1 MLAPIYLAS
10 VPPPWETHSPTIAG
24 YRDWLLAL
32 LDALAVDRCVLADLS
47 LGGAVALKVA
57 LAAPH
62 RIAGLGLLAP
72 YGLSPRT
79 PGGRLGWASVHLPG
93 VTTASYSVLPRSRSA
108 MRHSLAM
115 LLRRPG
121 ALTDPVI
128 DEVTALLHLPDA
140 GRAWRQLQRKE
151 ARWSGPATDLRT
163 ALGSVTCPAVLVS
176 AEHDLVPPGD
186 IRSAAKAMPPRPI
199 RPRSGCRALAARD
212 APTDAA
218 ELINL
223 RHRAASADTRGL
235 SGRPLRPAELA
246 VSHGQLSRPNPSTH
260 SRKRTDQWHTP
271 A

>member
-1 MLAPIYLAS
+1 M
-10 VPPPWETHSPTIAG
+10 
-24 YRDWLLAL
+24 
-32 LDALAVDRCVLADLS
+32 
-47 LGGAVALKVA
+47 
-57 LAAPH
+57 
-62 RIAGLGLLAP
+62 
-72 YGLSPRT
+72 
-79 PGGRLGWASVHLPG
+79 HLPG
-93 VTTASYSVLPRSRSA
+93 VTTASYAVLRRSRSA

-186 IRSAAKAMPPRPI
+186 IRSAAKAMP
-199 RPRSGCRALAARD
+199 RARFVLVPGAGHWLPRD
-212 APTDAA
+212 APTEIAA

-223 RHRAASADTRGL
+223 RHRAASADTYED
-235 SGRPLRPAELA
+235 SPDGRCDRL
-246 VSHGQLSRPNPSTH
+246 N
-260 SRKRTDQWHTP
+260 
-271 A
+271 